1 MKNKKNNNNI
11 KKKLIKNLGGN
22 FILWILI
29 IIISVSVLQYL
40 TINNQKTELTYT
52 EFTRLY
58 KEQTENI
65 DSLIIEDKLIYGEC
79 SPSCISLFN
88 NTEILKFSVILPEL
102 TNEFVNELISL
113 GINVKIKQKTLTFF
127 DYLFQFSPWIL
138 IIIFWFL
145 IMRRMQ
151 GGVAGQNNIFSFS
164 KSKAKVINPNGP
176 KKTFKDVAGCEEAKT
191 ELKKIN
197 S

>member
-11 KKKLIKNLGGN
+11 KKKLLKNLGGN

-79 SPSCISLFN
+79 SPSC
-88 NTEILKFSVILPEL
+88 
-102 TNEFVNELISL
+102 
-113 GINVKIKQKTLTFF
+113 
-127 DYLFQFSPWIL
+127 
-138 IIIFWFL
+138 
-145 IMRRMQ
+145 
-151 GGVAGQNNIFSFS
+151 
-164 KSKAKVINPNGP
+164 
-176 KKTFKDVAGCEEAKT
+176 
-191 ELKKIN
+191 
-197 S
+197 